1 MAKKVLLKNEN
12 NIELLPIT
20 RGELVIDSSGK
31 EAFRSAEFLATTSQ
45 PGLMSAAD
53 KFKIDNIEGIVDIA
67 NDKVSQVNTTTSDV
81 YRLLFSETADDTTR
95 TEGARKSAKLTFN
108 PSTGVLSTSV
118 LVGNLDGT
126 YVNKLTG
133 YSKATLISDI
143 TSEDTLIS
151 ALGKVELRAEVAY
164 NLIQGAYDG
173 DGTIENLAEILKVL
187 EGISDTETIQAI
199 IGKYLPLSGGTLT
212 GDLTI
217 NKSSGQSRLYLGNV
231 GSVYYDTT
239 EDTTVLFNG
248 NSGYPALKVK
258 GGADAPIY
266 RYNYIDYTLIHSG
279 NIGLYNSGSAS
290 KLNDNTEYT
299 AWGRT
304 YFKNGVPQNVSG
316 TLYLDANYNYFVESD
331 SDGLYMYNKLGGP
344 NYIKLHNSGKIV
356 LNGGNAL
363 IGTTTD
369 NGAKL
374 QVNGTIDSVDSATFG
389 GVLVSKGGRFR
400 INTSN
405 SVNSFGYLKATAY
418 TSALNRAVLD
428 IGSNY
433 GGTSNIASESVDV
446 TALSIYRG
454 VVGVGRAYTYDELY
468 ANYNTNTKLY
478 VDGCASIS
486 STITAS
492 SFIKAGSS
500 DSYVLLGAGGHKAL
514 SDFSMAH
521 SHPYLFS
528 EQVSVD
534 QNSNDD
540 WIHKYALDNKRS
552 HVYNTSGLEWSYWI
566 GMSSGGTYGSIIRSS
581 YGNGSPRLQ
590 VKGLFTGSWTGW
602 REVAFSDSH
611 VSSATYLY
619 ASDSPYRYGDSSPYY
634 MRMRYNVNGDSR
646 WYLSVYPE
654 TPKTV
659 AVDHAY
665 RADMLYGY
673 SSNPNN
679 SHPGHG
685 ARVFY
690 SWDTG
695 QAGNATAGYSNGIT
709 IGSHVSDQAYGFQI
723 VQNMWDDRTY
733 TRRYNSGWQSWKTLA
748 WTSDIPTVTDYYWA
762 NVKVSASSS
771 TSTSP
776 TFATATAGQ
785 FIANNA
791 YGPHFTGTSTAGNW
805 AYLRLNNSSCLWD
818 IATRSDSGSGGLWL
832 SRYSGGDNGI
842 FVSASS
848 TPKIGINTSSPSY
861 PLHVSGDSYATGWV
875 RAGTGF
881 YVEGQGVHYMSNGTL
896 GQIYLSSNN
905 EFNWSTSNGSLYF
918 NYRAAANGTTVTNY
932 IWNAGSSS
940 TYATHTLGA
949 LISRGNQDLYGLTST
964 CNAGNSASYTNAAVQ
979 IREYNFGGAQ
989 TDTWGNAPR
998 LAWHWS
1004 GRVQAQIGL
1013 ASDNHLYISE
1023 DGSFGTPRLIL
1034 HSGNTYVTSGTGVIN
1049 GSTITQVSNSDTLD
1063 GYHVG
1068 SLGIWRGN
1076 IQTDPEAD
1084 DSTYTSTP
1092 SFLSLLHSRSS
1103 IFNSNFSA
1111 CRGSWW
1117 YVGNTNMNT
1126 GVGTLE
1132 MAGTAVLNISGS
1144 TSNDEHSKTL
1154 LFIEGPTGNL
1164 YSYVKQSDGYGAV
1177 WSRYLKTTETAA
1189 WASGASTVTVNN
1201 SDSNSTYR
1209 MVWHSGNT
1217 LYGTGG
1223 IYCNP
1228 STDYMYANSFNCG
1241 DWFRSSGSSGWYN
1254 PTYEC
1259 HVYPN
1264 NLSTYG
1270 GLILRGIKNGYHG
1283 FLLGP
1288 GSGYMNLMDNGSDK
1302 GAYQENWGWLWY
1314 FNARNGKYHIRTS
1327 ADLGGDINLNGITVI
1342 KGNNNGGST
1351 DSWRF
1356 KIIQGTDCGSG
1367 IYDTA
1372 IISSNDVATLRI
1384 SESDGSQLGLCGG
1397 DGNATLTSTNT
1408 FRFFTNCGANKA
1420 IYSGAEGTFRLG
1432 LNYGG
1437 YPVYMS
1443 GVAYCDSYIR
1453 AAGGYVHPSY
1463 WSSAY
1468 ALTSDGG
1475 AAHIGSMSVNYANS
1489 AGYASSS
1496 PASANW
1502 GTTGGTTKIKINI
1515 NRYDHWMFCFVV
1527 TLYQSYRATK
1537 VMISGYNYGGNYWYE
1552 PEAVLLG
1559 DSNGEGAINVYFGY
1573 DSTYHL
1579 WVGFDGASYT
1589 GVSVSDVTNGYVQ
1602 VSHQDLFTISNVSSL
1617 TTLQATV
1624 TARPQR
1630 NTRLYRRDDPSDYN
1644 LQHHW
1649 TGSYWYLR
1657 GYQGDSYHAGVQVAY
1672 ADSSYSSS
1680 YASNLYSGASASDI
1694 YNSGWYRNYNTAGM
1708 YNQTYGAHWYFDSS
1722 YWRADKNIIAPGFY
1736 QDSDETLKDFYDD
1749 IKLNLEDLR
1758 SIPKKYFSFKD
1769 NPDKIEIG
1777 TSAQAVQ
1784 KLYPEIVSTNN
1795 IGKLS
1800 VAYDKLAIIALK
1812 GIDELYE
1819 LLLAQQEEIKELR
1832 NKLHKLE
1839 YGLE

>member
-143 TSEDTLIS
+143 TSEDTLIN

-266 RYNYIDYTLIHSG
+266 RYNYTDYILIHSG

-500 DSYVLLGAGGHKAL
+500 DSYVLLGAGGHKAESSL
-514 SDFSMAH
+514 SVNYA
-521 SHPYLFS
+521 
-528 EQVSVD
+528 
-534 QNSNDD
+534 NSAGSASTAT
-540 WIHKYALDNKRS
+540 YATNS
-552 HVYNTSGLEWSYWI
+552 
-566 GMSSGGTYGSIIRSS
+566 
-581 YGNGSPRLQ
+581 
-590 VKGLFTGSWTGW
+590 
-602 REVAFSDSH
+602 
-611 VSSATYLY
+611 TYLY
-619 ASDSPYRYGDSSPYY
+619 ASDSPYRYGDSTPYY

-654 TPKTV
+654 TPKPV

-723 VQNMWDDRTY
+723 VQNMLDDRTY

-762 NVKVSASSS
+762 DQRITSSAVYTASPTLSTLRVQGSGGSRATIYMVSASDV
-771 TSTSP
+771 P
-776 TFATATAGQ
+776 NDLWFGAGGQ
-785 FIANNA
+785 FDWSL
-791 YGPHFTGTSTAGNW
+791 TS
-805 AYLRLNNSSCLWD
+805 RNSSEGRYFGLYNNHSLGWAFTVD
-818 IATRSDSGSGGLWL
+818 KSNNRFKVSEWIQFESSAGLYWPNTYGAHFYPNDTSSYGQFRLSGSKSG
-832 SRYSGGDNGI
+832 YSGIHFGGGTEYLTLMDNG
-842 FVSASS
+842 SDKGAYQE
-848 TPKIGINTSSPSY
+848 NW
-861 PLHVSGDSYATGWV
+861 GW
-875 RAGTGF
+875 
-881 YVEGQGVHYMSNGTL
+881 L
-896 GQIYLSSNN
+896 
-905 EFNWSTSNGSLYF
+905 WYF
-918 NYRAAANGTTVTNY
+918 NARNDKLSLRCNSDY
-932 IWNAGSSS
+932 
-940 TYATHTLGA
+940 GA
-949 LISRGNQDLYGLTST
+949 DVN
-964 CNAGNSASYTNAAVQ
+964 
-979 IREYNFGGAQ
+979 
-989 TDTWGNAPR
+989 
-998 LAWHWS
+998 
-1004 GRVQAQIGL
+1004 
-1013 ASDNHLYISE
+1013 
-1023 DGSFGTPRLIL
+1023 
-1034 HSGNTYVTSGTGVIN
+1034 IN
-1049 GSTITQVSNSDTLD
+1049 GSVRTNSTI
-1063 GYHVG
+1063 
-1068 SLGIWRGN
+1068 
-1076 IQTDPEAD
+1076 
-1084 DSTYTSTP
+1084 
-1092 SFLSLLHSRSS
+1092 
-1103 IFNSNFSA
+1103 
-1111 CRGSWW
+1111 
-1117 YVGNTNMNT
+1117 
-1126 GVGTLE
+1126 
-1132 MAGTAVLNISGS
+1132 
-1144 TSNDEHSKTL
+1144 
-1154 LFIEGPTGNL
+1154 
-1164 YSYVKQSDGYGAV
+1164 YSYGLCHLSYGSSAYALTSDGGAAHIGSMSV
-1177 WSRYLKTTETAA
+1177 NYANS
-1189 WASGASTVTVNN
+1189 ASTVTVHDSN
-1201 SDSNSTYR
+1201 SNSTYR

-1228 STDYMYANSFNCG
+1228 STYYMYANSFNCG
-1241 DWFRSSGSSGWYN
+1241 DWFRSSGSTGWYN
-1254 PTYEC
+1254 ITYAGGIYMED
-1259 HVYPN
+1259 
-1264 NLSTYG
+1264 STWVRIY
-1270 GLILRGIKNGYHG
+1270 NGKKFYV
-1283 FLLGP
+1283 
-1288 GSGYMNLMDNGSDK
+1288 SNGS
-1302 GAYQENWGWLWY
+1302 
-1314 FNARNGKYHIRTS
+1314 
-1327 ADLGGDINLNGITVI
+1327 
-1342 KGNNNGGST
+1342 
-1351 DSWRF
+1351 
-1356 KIIQGTDCGSG
+1356 
-1367 IYDTA
+1367 
-1372 IISSNDVATLRI
+1372 
-1384 SESDGSQLGLCGG
+1384 SD
-1397 DGNATLTSTNT
+1397 
-1408 FRFFTNCGANKA
+1408 A
-1420 IYSGAEGTFRLG
+1420 IYSTGGVYVAGAVHAYA
-1432 LNYGG
+1432 NYLKSTCNDKTITIGSQNSRWCH
-1437 YPVYMS
+1437 YDTTAPAHWFNVAVYS
-1443 GVAYCDSYIR
+1443 
-1453 AAGGYVHPSY
+1453 AGG
-1463 WSSAY
+1463 
-1468 ALTSDGG
+1468 
-1475 AAHIGSMSVNYANS
+1475 
-1489 AGYASSS
+1489 
-1496 PASANW
+1496 
-1502 GTTGGTTKIKINI
+1502 
-1515 NRYDHWMFCFVV
+1515 F
-1527 TLYQSYRATK
+1527 
-1537 VMISGYNYGGNYWYE
+1537 YE
-1552 PEAVLLG
+1552 
-1559 DSNGEGAINVYFGY
+1559 Y
-1573 DSTYHL
+1573 
-1579 WVGFDGASYT
+1579 
-1589 GVSVSDVTNGYVQ
+1589 
-1602 VSHQDLFTISNVSSL
+1602 
-1617 TTLQATV
+1617 
-1624 TARPQR
+1624 
-1630 NTRLYRRDDPSDYN
+1630 
-1644 LQHHW
+1644 
-1649 TGSYWYLR
+1649 
-1657 GYQGDSYHAGVQVAY
+1657 
-1672 ADSSYSSS
+1672 
-1680 YASNLYSGASASDI
+1680 
-1694 YNSGWYRNYNTAGM
+1694 
-1708 YNQTYGAHWYFDSS
+1708 
-1722 YWRADKNIIAPGFY
+1722 
-1736 QDSDETLKDFYDD
+1736 SDETLKDFHDD
-1749 IKLNLEDLR
+1749 IKVDFEKLKT
-1758 SIPKKYFSFKD
+1758 IPKKYFNFKTT
-1769 NPDKIEIG
+1769 PDKIEIG

-1784 KLYPEIVSTNN
+1784 NIYPELVHKNADDTLGVDY
-1795 IGKLS
+1795 GKLS
-1800 VAYDKLAIIALK
+1800 VLALK

>member
-143 TSEDTLIS
+143 TSEDTLIN

-266 RYNYIDYTLIHSG
+266 RYNYTDYILIHSG

-500 DSYVLLGAGGHKAL
+500 DSYVLLGAGGHKAESSL
-514 SDFSMAH
+514 SVNYANNASLLSNTSLSNSNGSIPKLIDFPAYSYFG
-521 SHPYLFS
+521 SSTDTYDYLQNVVKWIYDNANYGGKTYLLGVGNPNSLGMMNIQLCGTSGKNSDGWPRYCSGTFLNLGDS
-528 EQVSVD
+528 AFDIFGTVDYHYYRYRLSVD
-534 QNSNDD
+534 GHGHRITKLHRRDASDD
-540 WIHKYALDNKRS
+540 YSLQHHW
-552 HVYNTSGLEWSYWI
+552 TGSYWYLR
-566 GMSSGGTYGSIIRSS
+566 GYLGDSYHAGVQVEYANSAGSASTATYATNS
-581 YGNGSPRLQ
+581 
-590 VKGLFTGSWTGW
+590 
-602 REVAFSDSH
+602 
-611 VSSATYLY
+611 TYLY
-619 ASDSPYRYGDSSPYY
+619 ASDSPYRYGDSAPYY

-654 TPKTV
+654 TPKPV

-723 VQNMWDDRTY
+723 VQNMLDDRTY

-762 NVKVSASSS
+762 DQRITSSAVYTASPTLSTLRVQGSGESRATIYMVSASDV
-771 TSTSP
+771 P
-776 TFATATAGQ
+776 NDLWFGAGGQ
-785 FIANNA
+785 FDWSL
-791 YGPHFTGTSTAGNW
+791 TS
-805 AYLRLNNSSCLWD
+805 RNSSEDRYFGLYNNHSLGWAFTVD
-818 IATRSDSGSGGLWL
+818 KSNNRFKVSEWIQFESSAGLYWPNTYGAHFYPNDTSSYGQFRLSGSKSG
-832 SRYSGGDNGI
+832 YSGIHFGGGTGYLTLMDNG
-842 FVSASS
+842 SDKGAYQE
-848 TPKIGINTSSPSY
+848 NW
-861 PLHVSGDSYATGWV
+861 GW
-875 RAGTGF
+875 
-881 YVEGQGVHYMSNGTL
+881 L
-896 GQIYLSSNN
+896 
-905 EFNWSTSNGSLYF
+905 WYF
-918 NYRAAANGTTVTNY
+918 NARNDKLSLRCHSDY
-932 IWNAGSSS
+932 
-940 TYATHTLGA
+940 GA
-949 LISRGNQDLYGLTST
+949 DVN
-964 CNAGNSASYTNAAVQ
+964 
-979 IREYNFGGAQ
+979 
-989 TDTWGNAPR
+989 
-998 LAWHWS
+998 
-1004 GRVQAQIGL
+1004 
-1013 ASDNHLYISE
+1013 
-1023 DGSFGTPRLIL
+1023 
-1034 HSGNTYVTSGTGVIN
+1034 IN
-1049 GSTITQVSNSDTLD
+1049 GSVRTNSTI
-1063 GYHVG
+1063 
-1068 SLGIWRGN
+1068 
-1076 IQTDPEAD
+1076 
-1084 DSTYTSTP
+1084 
-1092 SFLSLLHSRSS
+1092 
-1103 IFNSNFSA
+1103 
-1111 CRGSWW
+1111 
-1117 YVGNTNMNT
+1117 
-1126 GVGTLE
+1126 
-1132 MAGTAVLNISGS
+1132 
-1144 TSNDEHSKTL
+1144 
-1154 LFIEGPTGNL
+1154 
-1164 YSYVKQSDGYGAV
+1164 YSYGLYHLSYGSSAYALTSDGGAAHIGSMSV
-1177 WSRYLKTTETAA
+1177 NYANS
-1189 WASGASTVTVNN
+1189 ASTVTVHDSN
-1201 SDSNSTYR
+1201 SNSTYR

-1228 STDYMYANSFNCG
+1228 STYYMYANSFNCG
-1241 DWFRSSGSSGWYN
+1241 DWFRSSGSTGWYN
-1254 PTYEC
+1254 ITYAGGIYMED
-1259 HVYPN
+1259 
-1264 NLSTYG
+1264 STWVRIY
-1270 GLILRGIKNGYHG
+1270 NGKKFYV
-1283 FLLGP
+1283 
-1288 GSGYMNLMDNGSDK
+1288 SNGS
-1302 GAYQENWGWLWY
+1302 
-1314 FNARNGKYHIRTS
+1314 
-1327 ADLGGDINLNGITVI
+1327 
-1342 KGNNNGGST
+1342 
-1351 DSWRF
+1351 
-1356 KIIQGTDCGSG
+1356 
-1367 IYDTA
+1367 
-1372 IISSNDVATLRI
+1372 
-1384 SESDGSQLGLCGG
+1384 SD
-1397 DGNATLTSTNT
+1397 
-1408 FRFFTNCGANKA
+1408 A
-1420 IYSGAEGTFRLG
+1420 IYSTGGVYVAGAVHAYA
-1432 LNYGG
+1432 NYLKSTCNDKTITIGSQNSRWCH
-1437 YPVYMS
+1437 YDTTAPAHWFNVAVYS
-1443 GVAYCDSYIR
+1443 
-1453 AAGGYVHPSY
+1453 AGG
-1463 WSSAY
+1463 
-1468 ALTSDGG
+1468 
-1475 AAHIGSMSVNYANS
+1475 
-1489 AGYASSS
+1489 
-1496 PASANW
+1496 
-1502 GTTGGTTKIKINI
+1502 
-1515 NRYDHWMFCFVV
+1515 F
-1527 TLYQSYRATK
+1527 
-1537 VMISGYNYGGNYWYE
+1537 YE
-1552 PEAVLLG
+1552 
-1559 DSNGEGAINVYFGY
+1559 Y
-1573 DSTYHL
+1573 
-1579 WVGFDGASYT
+1579 
-1589 GVSVSDVTNGYVQ
+1589 
-1602 VSHQDLFTISNVSSL
+1602 
-1617 TTLQATV
+1617 
-1624 TARPQR
+1624 
-1630 NTRLYRRDDPSDYN
+1630 
-1644 LQHHW
+1644 
-1649 TGSYWYLR
+1649 
-1657 GYQGDSYHAGVQVAY
+1657 
-1672 ADSSYSSS
+1672 
-1680 YASNLYSGASASDI
+1680 
-1694 YNSGWYRNYNTAGM
+1694 
-1708 YNQTYGAHWYFDSS
+1708 
-1722 YWRADKNIIAPGFY
+1722 
-1736 QDSDETLKDFYDD
+1736 SDETLKDFHDD
-1749 IKLNLEDLR
+1749 IKVDFEKLKT
-1758 SIPKKYFSFKD
+1758 IPKKYFNFKTT
-1769 NPDKIEIG
+1769 PDKIEIG

-1784 KLYPEIVSTNN
+1784 NIYPELVHKNADDTLGVDY
-1795 IGKLS
+1795 GKLS
-1800 VAYDKLAIIALK
+1800 VLALK